1 MKKEYLYT
9 ICAVLGFVFIMVA
22 LICSYF
28 YKVLYFQAFGGA
40 YTDAIEYLWQF
51 PLNVVLIVNVVL
63 LIVGI
68 EGLFGEKIHKK

>member
-1 MKKEYLYT
+1 
-9 ICAVLGFVFIMVA
+9 MVA

-68 EGLFGEKIHKK
+68 EGLFGDKIHKK